1 MLIVITQAYIH
12 LGRTGVDG
20 NNLHTNQELQN
31 KNRKFK
37 CFQMKKKMQIYMI
50 RSIQKSVAKYYT
62 YQKLYKQTDDTGNE
76 VYRHLRDIF
85 KLFLSEFMFVPI
97 QLIKDPISSSNQA
110 PHKFQEANYATKYQ
124 RFYKHLKEIEGLN

>member
-37 CFQMKKKMQIYMI
+37 CFQMKKKN
-50 RSIQKSVAKYYT
+50 AN
-62 YQKLYKQTDDTGNE
+62 LYDQE
-76 VYRHLRDIF
+76 H
-85 KLFLSEFMFVPI
+85 SE
-97 QLIKDPISSSNQA
+97 
-110 PHKFQEANYATKYQ
+110 EC
-124 RFYKHLKEIEGLN
+124 G